1 MLPLPNPLPGCAPW
15 VLQVNALPNST
26 ALRSRWQLPVGVLV
40 RPMGDEALGM
50 EVGADAQ
57 GRAKVFMMC
66 ARLDHTRVCTLLW
79 RSLLQL

>member
-1 MLPLPNPLPGCAPW
+1 
-15 VLQVNALPNST
+15 
-26 ALRSRWQLPVGVLV
+26 
-40 RPMGDEALGM
+40 MGDEALGM